1 MSKLYTNSIT
11 LKGFL
16 GKDASFR
23 TTNQNRSLVLSLATR
38 SSYKNKQN
46 GEFVS
51 RTDWH
56 RIVAFGQLAESSK
69 GLVKGAYVQVEGQ
82 LVTREYNSDQGT
94 RRITEVRARSIE
106 SFERPKEA
114 ENLDEKQ
121 KVPG

>member
-23 TTNQNRSLVLSLATR
+23 TTSQNASLVLSLATR
-38 SSYKNKQN
+38 SSYKNRQN

-69 GLVKGAYVQVEGQ
+69 ALVKGAYVQVEGQ

-106 SFERPKEA
+106 SFERPK
-114 ENLDEKQ
+114 
-121 KVPG
+121 